1 MPIECI
7 SVAGAARTDASVRR
21 VHDSPRG
28 WRLRI
33 QHHLDNPRAS
43 GFALVRRGTISVTG
57 NAVSWDVKDA
67 AAEVCLIVIS
77 YDGTYCRLFL
87 VFFEVRGSVKMSP
100 LRDYVHFVT

>member
-1 MPIECI
+1 MPIEWI

-21 VHDSPRG
+21 FPDSPRG

-33 QHHLDNPRAS
+33 RHHLDNPRAS

-67 AAEVCLIVIS
+67 AAEVCLMV
-77 YDGTYCRLFL
+77 YDRT
-87 VFFEVRGSVKMSP
+87 
-100 LRDYVHFVT
+100 